1 MATTTVNVG
10 LSLLLAC
17 TGVVCT
23 IPVPAGAADF
33 AERKQA
39 ADLSA
44 KQGFQREELR
54 LLKRAPGPGRDQVLR
69 ALMGRFEGGTEGIKM
84 EGRFTTDLHKQHLSV
99 IGNEWFLQVY
109 GNGEKVRYRNHGL
122 LDGPNNKPLP
132 VADRLSD
139 EKLKQLGL
147 DFINNEV
154 SGFVKLGSGEN
165 LVPYFTEFQIGGG
178 GSTKEGARRDPE
190 YVAASTVVFTR
201 SINGV
206 PVIGPGSKI
215 AVTFAN
221 DGTPVGF
228 DYDWPVYEAFG
239 KNQRVLPL
247 SEIRGRATK
256 AGAFDLNSA
265 DTVLKSFECG
275 YFDMGARRHDAGA
288 PVQAGCIVHASQR
301 RIVDKAAHDKD
312 RESGHILDARVTVI
326 PAGVQIEREDQWP
339 EAAKILGLPVERRSG
354 YAVPG
359 AGPRQ

>member
-10 LSLLLAC
+10 LSLLLAYGGFLC
-17 TGVVCT
+17 TGA
-23 IPVPAGAADF
+23 VPAAAADF

-39 ADLSA
+39 AEVSA
-44 KQGFQREELR
+44 KQGFQRQELR

-69 ALMGRFEGGTEGIKM
+69 ALMSRFEGGTEGIKM
-84 EGRFTTDLHKQHLSV
+84 EGRFTTDLHKEHLSV
-99 IGNEWFLQVY
+99 IGTEWFLQVY
-109 GNGEKVRYRNHGL
+109 GNGEKVRYRNHGQ

-132 VADRLSD
+132 IDQRLSE
-139 EKLKQLGL
+139 EKLKELGI

-190 YVAASTVVFTR
+190 YVFASTVVFTR
-201 SINGV
+201 TINGV
-206 PVIGPGSKI
+206 PIIGPGSKI
-215 AVTFAN
+215 AVMFAN

-239 KNQRVLPL
+239 KTQRVLPV
-247 SEIRGRATK
+247 SEIRGRAMKTS
-256 AGAFDLNSA
+256 AFDLESA
-265 DTVLKSFECG
+265 DTVVKRFECG
-275 YFDMGARRHDAGA
+275 YYDLGSRRHDPGA

-301 RIVDKAAHDKD
+301 RIVDKAAYEKDKD
-312 RESGHILDARVTVI
+312 SGHILDARVTVI
-326 PAGVQIEREDQWP
+326 PAGVQVERHDQWP
-339 EAAKILGLPVERRSG
+339 EAAKVLGLPVERRSG

-359 AGPRQ
+359 AGPQQ